1 MTSSPSIRSHA
12 PVAAPAPASELR
24 LAVITMAAQIPDLSQ
39 PDDWAE
45 ALRLRA
51 LIDGLRQGGYRICGV
66 LGADA
71 WLPERL
77 AELAPDVLIV
87 DAESGARDAIEHV
100 VWASRDAPRPIV
112 LFTDE
117 HDPAHVR
124 EAVAVGVVAYVV
136 AGLSP
141 ERVRP
146 VMDVAIARFEH
157 ERSLKRELAQAREQI
172 DDLHREQAGD
182 ADGLTPQE
190 REKQRQRELIDRAKA
205 VLMRQHALTEP
216 QAYARLRKTAMNQS
230 VTIAEIA
237 QRLLDMAEL
246 FG

>member
-1 MTSSPSIRSHA
+1 
-12 PVAAPAPASELR
+12 
-24 LAVITMAAQIPDLSQ
+24 MAAHIPDLSQ
-39 PDDWAE
+39 PDDWVE

-51 LIDGLRQGGYRICGV
+51 LIDGLRQGGYSVCGV

-117 HDPAHVR
+117 HDPVHVR

-157 ERSLKRELAQAREQI
+157 ERGLKRELAQAREQI
-172 DDLHREQAGD
+172 DDLHREQQAQG

-230 VTIAEIA
+230 ATIADIA

>member
-1 MTSSPSIRSHA
+1 MSTQ
-12 PVAAPAPASELR
+12 LR

-39 PDDWAE
+39 PEDWDE
-45 ALRLRA
+45 AVRLRD
-51 LIDGLRQGGYRICGV
+51 LIESLRQGGYQVCGV

-117 HDPAHVR
+117 HDPSHVR
-124 EAVAVGVVAYVV
+124 EAVAAGVVAYVV

-146 VMDVAIARFEH
+146 VIDVAIARFEH
-157 ERSLKRELAQAREQI
+157 ERSLKAELAQARGQI
-172 DDLHREQAGD
+172 DDLHREQARGQGQLSAQD
-182 ADGLTPQE
+182 IE
-190 REKQRQRELIDRAKA
+190 RARHKSLIDRAKTL
-205 VLMRQHALTEP
+205 LMDKHALTEP

-230 VTIAEIA
+230 ASIGDIA
-237 QRLLDMAEL
+237 QRLLDMSEL